1 MKKLIWVAL
10 LGATF
15 LSSHAQVRKIFLQ
28 ASGLTCS
35 MCSNAINKSLS
46 SLEGVTAVRA
56 NIRTSSF
63 EIALSEGSSVSF
75 DQVRKRVEDAGFFV
89 AGLEAIVLFSHTAVT
104 NDSHVRVAGAVF
116 HFLHVRDQELN
127 GEFRIKVLD
136 KGFVTAKEFKKGN
149 AYTAMECYR
158 TGVAGSC
165 CSSYGLTPGE
175 RIYHVTLIDAP

>member
-1 MKKLIWVAL
+1 MRKLFWVAL
-10 LGATF
+10 FGVTF
-15 LSSHAQVRKIFLQ
+15 LTSHAQVRKIFLQ

-35 MCSNAINKSLS
+35 MCSNAINKSIS
-46 SLEGVTAVRA
+46 SLEGVSSVKA

-63 EIALSEGSSVSF
+63 EINLKDGSSVSF
-75 DQVRKRVEDAGFFV
+75 DQIRKRVEDAGFFV
-89 AGLEAIVLFSHTAVT
+89 AGMEAMVQFDSTKAA
-104 NDSHVRVAGAVF
+104 NDTHVRVDGTVF
-116 HFLHVRDQELN
+116 HFLHVRDQELT
-127 GEFRIKVLD
+127 GEYRIKILD

-165 CSSYGLTPGE
+165 CSSYGLSPGE

>member
-15 LSSHAQVRKIFLQ
+15 LPSHAQVRKMYLQ

-46 SLEGVTAVRA
+46 SLEGVSSVKA

-63 EIALSEGSSVSF
+63 EIALSEGSAVSF
-75 DQVRKRVEDAGFFV
+75 DQIRKKVEDAGFFV
-89 AGLEAIVLFSHTAVT
+89 AALEASVLFTHARAA
-104 NDSHVRVAGAVF
+104 NDTHARVAGTVF
-116 HFLHVRDQELN
+116 HFLHVREQDLD

-158 TGVAGSC
+158 TGVAGTC

-175 RIYHVTLIDAP
+175 RIYHVTLTDAP